1 MLPNYE
7 RNESSQT
14 QELTLKKYL
23 ILPYNSLEKQVLKE
37 NQYSFSIIYFS
48 KKRKIKKYIYEF
60 ASLDDSWIFF

>member
-48 KKRKIKKYIYEF
+48 KKRKIKKYI
-60 ASLDDSWIFF
+60 